1 MGAGLPQ
8 LWCILNAIYE
18 SLWQRCR
25 CGAGAPGSAARSDR
39 KYSFH
44 LSTLLPPTVLLFLLF
59 KKDYT
64 SQRTLAKSLKTLRN
78 IQRHLVKSWSLE
90 ASLGQE
96 AIKDSKFSLVFF
108 FLVQCFFFPK
118 WTSETTANKH
128 LNVGEIL
135 RVPIWFSGHEGRSSV
150 MAPGWKISSNI
161 IISCSSWAECSLVD
175 GLITFWLQ
183 PTASSR

>member
-25 CGAGAPGSAARSDR
+25 RGARAPGSAARSDR

-44 LSTLLPPTVLLFLLF
+44 LSTVLPPILLLFLLF

-64 SQRTLAKSLKTLRN
+64 SQRTLAKSLKTLRS
-78 IQRHLVKSWSLE
+78 IQQHLVESWSLE

-96 AIKDSKFSLVFF
+96 AIKDSKFSF
-108 FLVQCFFFPK
+108 FLNHQSGRQK
-118 WTSETTANKH
+118 RLLIK
-128 LNVGEIL
+128 
-135 RVPIWFSGHEGRSSV
+135 IWMSGKSSV
-150 MAPGWKISSNI
+150 CPSGFWATRLGVQSWHQVEKYHQISSYHALPGP
-161 IISCSSWAECSLVD
+161 SAV
-175 GLITFWLQ
+175 WLMV
-183 PTASSR
+183 

>member
-25 CGAGAPGSAARSDR
+25 CGARAPGSAARSDR

-59 KKDYT
+59 KRDYT

-78 IQRHLVKSWSLE
+78 IQWHLVKSWSLE

-96 AIKDSKFSLVFF
+96 AIKDSKCRGFFSL
-108 FLVQCFFFPK
+108 K
-118 WTSETTANKH
+118 WTSETTANKD

-135 RVPIWFSGHEGRSSV
+135 RVPIWFLGREGRCSV

-161 IISCSSWAECSLVD
+161 IISCSPWAKCSLVD

-183 PTASSR
+183 LTASSR